1 MNRRSAI
8 VESVGF
14 WASHL
19 PSWSFARSVLRAEQ
33 LAAALPV
40 PRPAPDVLP
49 PNERRR
55 APDSVAIAL
64 EVAAQACSAADRDP
78 ARLPTVFA
86 STYGDLAV
94 THYMC
99 ETLAQSPTLL
109 SPTKFHNSV
118 HNAPAGYWTIAAH
131 SRTPYTAL
139 SAARRTFA
147 AGLLEALL
155 QVHCDG
161 KPVLYV
167 AYDVQACGPL
177 ASMAA
182 SAGLVA
188 LALLLVPATP
198 GQDGMLLRWDA
209 VSDPM
214 PSDTRPQREHAGLL
228 AGNALANCLPLLA
241 ALADA
246 GPRQLHFALSP
257 TLTLELDLASG
268 GET

>member
-1 MNRRSAI
+1 MTRRSVM
-8 VESVGF
+8 VEGVGF

-19 PSWSFARSVLRAEQ
+19 PGWEFARSVLRAEQ
-33 LAAALPV
+33 VAAATPV
-40 PRPAPDVLP
+40 ARPAPGVLP

-64 EVAAQACSAADRDP
+64 EVAGQACAAAGRDP
-78 ARLPTVFA
+78 ASIASVFA
-86 STYGDLAV
+86 STYGELAV

-131 SRTPYTAL
+131 CRAPYTAL

-182 SAGLVA
+182 SEGMAA
-188 LALLLVPATP
+188 LALLLAPVTNSE
-198 GQDGMLLRWDA
+198 GGMPLRWDA
-209 VSDPM
+209 VSDPT

-228 AGNALANCLPLLA
+228 AGNAMANCLPLLA

-246 GPRQLHFALSP
+246 GPRQFHFALSP
-257 TLTLELDLASG
+257 TLTLEIDLAAG
-268 GET
+268 GEA

>member
-1 MNRRSAI
+1 MNRRTAS
-8 VESVGF
+8 VEGVGF

-19 PSWSFARSVLRAEQ
+19 PGWDFARSVLRAEQ
-33 LAAALPV
+33 VAAASPA
-40 PRPAPDVLP
+40 PRPAPGILP

-64 EVAAQACSAADRDP
+64 EVAGQACTAAGRDP
-78 ARLPTVFA
+78 ASVPSVFA

-131 SRTPYTAL
+131 CRAPYTAL

-182 SAGLVA
+182 SAGMVA
-188 LALLLVPATP
+188 LALLLAPAAP
-198 GQDGMLLRWDA
+198 GKNGVLMRWDA
-209 VSDPM
+209 VSEPT

-268 GET
+268 EVS